1 MKHKHCDIII
11 AWANGEE
18 IQYYD
23 TYTHEGI
30 WRDVANRDLNW
41 YPEIEYRIK
50 PKQEFL
56 KYKVALF
63 KTINSGFLVLAQEPF
78 MYDNV
83 ENSDTFVMW
92 LGEEQTVNVGWL
104 QK

>member
-1 MKHKHCDIII
+1 MKHKHRDIIV
-11 AWANGEE
+11 AWAYGEQ
-18 IQYYD
+18 IQYYRQFD
-23 TYTHEGI
+23 GKWIDIDDSPRWTSSTQ
-30 WRDVANRDLNW
+30 
-41 YPEIEYRIK
+41 YRIK
-50 PKQEFL
+50 PKEEFL

-63 KTINSGFLVLAQEPF
+63 KTIHSGFLILAQEPF

-104 QK
+104 SK